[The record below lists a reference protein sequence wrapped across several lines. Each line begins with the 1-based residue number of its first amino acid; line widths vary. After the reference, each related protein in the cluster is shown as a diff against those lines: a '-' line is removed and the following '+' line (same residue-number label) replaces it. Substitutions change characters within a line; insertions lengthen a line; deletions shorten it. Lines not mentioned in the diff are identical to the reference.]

1 MVTWRGREVLR
12 LPYIWLSNH
21 GIGEQLTKLLVTM
34 VEILTGILSKLWQLL
49 PKKTNLTMGFLKDKL
64 KTIASGVPKLAEW
77 VVSQPASQ
85 PNSSSS
91 LQLAASTPAL
101 THTLPACL
109 PA

>member
-12 LPYIWLSNH
+12 LPYLWLSKH

-77 VVSQPASQ
+77 VVSQPAS
-85 PNSSSS
+85 SGWARHSDCDS
-91 LQLAASTPAL
+91 
-101 THTLPACL
+101 
-109 PA
+109 